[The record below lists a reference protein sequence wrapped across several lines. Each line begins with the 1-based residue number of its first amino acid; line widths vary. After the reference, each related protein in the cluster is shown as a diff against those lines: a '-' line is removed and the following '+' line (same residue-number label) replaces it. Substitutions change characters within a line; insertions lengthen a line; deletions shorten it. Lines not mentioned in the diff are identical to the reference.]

1 MQKLM
6 TDSINRREW
15 LAGVAATCTA
25 LGTNSHGVV
34 QASEKVPL
42 KPVAAILTRYEKG
55 LHADVLIG
63 KLLEGWRQDGGPGPA
78 LRLASMYVDQFA
90 ENDLAREMSKK
101 HRVPITDSIEQA
113 LTLGTDRIAVDGVI
127 SVGEHGSYPS
137 SDIGQILYPRRR
149 FFEEI
154 TNAFEKYGRVVP
166 VFNDKHLG
174 PAWVDAKWMYDRA
187 KQLEVP
193 FMAGTSLAVTFR
205 DPPIQVPMNCEV
217 ELAVGVGY
225 SHLDIY
231 GFHAIECLQCLVE
244 RRRAAES
251 GVRWVQCLTGKDIWK
266 PLDDGLISQEAFE
279 AAFALVKSQPDQLRN
294 RDDSA
299 LFLFQYIDGPLA
311 AIFMLPVIAHGIS
324 VALKLKGDPKLLATR
339 FEERS
344 EPRHPHFAYLL
355 KGIERMVHTGRPS
368 YPIER
373 TYLASGILDR
383 ALTSKSQQQ
392 QKLRTPELAIRYQ
405 PVDYPHAPLPELAS
419 EPS

>member
-1 MQKLM
+1 MMRELI
-6 TDSINRREW
+6 DRREW
-15 LAGVAATCTA
+15 LASVMAASAATTIEMP
-25 LGTNSHGVV
+25 GREVV
-34 QASEKVPL
+34 RAVEPN
-42 KPVAAILTRYEKG
+42 KPKSVAAILTRYEKG

-63 KLLEGWRQDGGPGPA
+63 KILEGWTQDGGPGPA

-90 ENDLAREMSKK
+90 ENDLARGMSQK
-101 HRVPITDSIEQA
+101 HGVPIFDSIDDA
-113 LTLGTDRIAVDGVI
+113 LTLKTDKISVDGVI

-154 TNAFEKYGRVVP
+154 TNAFARYGREVP

-187 KQLEVP
+187 QELKVP

-205 DPPIQVPMNCEV
+205 DPPIDVPMGCELD
-217 ELAVGVGY
+217 LAVGVGY

-231 GFHAIECLQCLVE
+231 GFHAIECLQSLVE
-244 RRRAAES
+244 RRRAAET
-251 GVRWVQCLTGKDIWK
+251 GVQWVQCLQGREMWQA
-266 PLDDGLISQEAFE
+266 LDDRLVSQEAFD
-279 AAFALVKSQPDQLRN
+279 AAFALVKSQPDQLRQ

-299 LFLFQYIDGPLA
+299 LFLFQYADGLLG

-324 VALKLKGDPKLLATR
+324 VAVKLKGERKILATR
-339 FEERS
+339 FEERA

-355 KGIERMVHTGRPS
+355 KGIERMIHMGRPS

-373 TYLASGILDR
+373 TYLSSGILDR
-383 ALTSKSQQQ
+383 ALTSRSQQQ
-392 QKLRTPELAIRYQ
+392 KRLRTPELAIRYQ
-405 PVDYPHAPLPELAS
+405 PVDYPHAPLPDLAS
-419 EPS
+419 DPS